1 MFLDLTC
8 CQKSYKTHALRSKNS
23 SVIGISIRKMM
34 VSNTMAALPDAA
46 LSTVLEITAADTA
59 RTNGY

>member
-1 MFLDLTC
+1 
-8 CQKSYKTHALRSKNS
+8 
-23 SVIGISIRKMM
+23 M